1 VLLLAFAVY
10 FGLPW
15 LPWGR
20 VEVPDQAVLFDMD
33 GTLVRFNLDYHSA
46 RFRVMEELNRLNIY
60 KFRAEENLAIYAMLS
75 KVEAKMPSEE
85 YSRMMDRVQRII
97 EEYELESAKK
107 TEPMPHAL
115 EVLQFVKDKGLKTGI
130 VTNNGRA
137 ASNISC
143 SRLNLTSLI
152 DALRWKPDGATV
164 KEALRRL
171 QVRSEDAVFVGDSAI
186 DILAARDSN
195 VVSVALP
202 TGPTKTKDLLTTAP
216 DYAIASLAELPPLI
230 DTLTS
235 TACENS

>member
-1 VLLLAFAVY
+1 
-10 FGLPW
+10 
-15 LPWGR
+15 
-20 VEVPDQAVLFDMD
+20 MD

-46 RFRVMEELNRLNIY
+46 RFRVIEELNRLNIY

-143 SRLNLTSLI
+143 SRFNLTSLI
-152 DALRWKPDGATV
+152 DALVTREDALRWKPDGATV

-186 DILAARDSN
+186 DILAARDSD